1 MTVIGLL
8 PSLSFPE
15 IVKPYPWRKLSIYS
29 EENVGTRV
37 KSRIGEYEI
46 GKLF

>member
-1 MTVIGLL
+1 MPVIGLL

-15 IVKPYPWRKLSIYS
+15 IIKPDPWRKLSIYS
-29 EENVGTRV
+29 EGNIGIRV